1 MIFHKRLYNR
11 EQIVKVFETFSKD
24 SPFMARFLSF
34 CNRLIVKAL
43 EHLARNTP

>member
-1 MIFHKRLYNR
+1 MIFLKTLYNR
-11 EQIVKVFETFSKD
+11 EQIAKVFETFSKD
-24 SPFMARFLSF
+24 SPLMARFLSF